1 MQGAADAVRGSC
13 LSRPFTV
20 SEAAYQMN
28 PLERLQQ
35 VTLLAQQQQDLPD
48 FIAQRITDLVAEL
61 QSRPLPGEAI
71 EELIEQVSLY
81 DTYGQT
87 GYLGMGVNHVI
98 LTRTID
104 RIVARL

>member
-1 MQGAADAVRGSC
+1 
-13 LSRPFTV
+13 
-20 SEAAYQMN
+20 MN
-28 PLERLQQ
+28 QLERLQQ

-48 FIAQRITDLVAEL
+48 FIAQRIADLVTEL
-61 QSRPLPGEAI
+61 KTCPRPCAAL

-98 LTRTID
+98 LTKTID
-104 RIVARL
+104 RIFADL